1 MTSFTGSP
9 RLLKGAIV
17 GFDIMNPLASVIIF
31 QYNPET
37 MNRSLTVKAKS
48 NEGKTSEVTRLE
60 GAPEETIKLDIEI
73 DATDQLE
80 KADGVAT
87 KTGIYPQLSA
97 LEMLIYPKTTSVIAN
112 TALMEAGTME
122 IVPTE
127 APLTLFIWGV
137 KRVVPVR
144 LTQFSIEEEAYD
156 TRLNPIIAKVSLSM
170 SVLSYNELPASHP
183 GYYVFMAHQMT
194 KEAMAVIGS
203 AESIGSIGGGIGF

>member
-1 MTSFTGSP
+1 M
-9 RLLKGAIV
+9 